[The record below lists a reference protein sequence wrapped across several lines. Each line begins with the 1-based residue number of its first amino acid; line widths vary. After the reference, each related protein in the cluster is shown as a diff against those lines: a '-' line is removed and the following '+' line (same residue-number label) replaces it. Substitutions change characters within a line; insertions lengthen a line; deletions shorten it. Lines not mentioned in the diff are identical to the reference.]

1 MPMLLPASFQFLQGV
16 QQNNH
21 REWFLEH
28 KPEFEL
34 AKANVLEFAGQL
46 IAELSKFDPIIP
58 ADLDPKICVMRI
70 YRDVRFS
77 KDKRPYKENFAIAI
91 SAKGKNFDGPGY
103 YLHIHPSASFAA
115 GGCWMPQPDELKAI
129 RQEID
134 YNGDDFH
141 SIIGSDKFKNYFGDL
156 DASEKL
162 KTVPK
167 GYEASH
173 PDIEWLKLKSF
184 TANRSLTAT
193 ELCKPDAAKRVLEA
207 FETLYP
213 LMVFL
218 RNALS

>member
-1 MPMLLPASFQFLQGV
+1 MLLPASFAFLEGV

-21 REWFLEH
+21 RDWFQAH
-28 KPEFEL
+28 KAEFEA
-34 AKANVLEFAGQL
+34 AKANLLDFAGQL
-46 IAELSKFDPIIP
+46 IKGLAEFDPIIP

-103 YLHIHPSASFAA
+103 YLHIHPTGSFVA
-115 GGCWMPQPDELKAI
+115 GGCWMPQPEELKAI

-134 YNGDDFH
+134 YNSEEFH
-141 SIIGSDKFKNYFGDL
+141 TIIGSNDFKSYFGDL
-156 DASEKL
+156 DSTEKL

-167 GYEASH
+167 GYEAVH

-184 TANRSLTAT
+184 TANRPLKAA
-193 ELCKPDAAKRVLEA
+193 ELCKPDAAQKVVEG

>member
-1 MPMLLPASFQFLQGV
+1 MLLPASFQFLEGV

-21 REWFLEH
+21 RDWFQAH
-28 KPEFEL
+28 KAEFEA
-34 AKANVLEFAGQL
+34 AKANVLEFAAQL
-46 IAELSKFDPIIP
+46 IAGLAHFDPVIP

-103 YLHIHPSASFAA
+103 YLHIHPNDSFVA

-134 YNGDDFH
+134 YNGEEFR
-141 SIIGSDKFKNYFGDL
+141 SIIESNNFKTYFGDL
-156 DASEKL
+156 DTSEKL

-184 TANRSLTAT
+184 TASRPLKAV
-193 ELCKPDAAKRVLEA
+193 ELCQPDAVAKVLQG
-207 FETLYP
+207 FENLYP

>member
-1 MPMLLPASFQFLQGV
+1 MLLPASFKFLEGV

-21 REWFLEH
+21 RDWFQAH
-28 KPEFEL
+28 KTEFEV
-34 AKANVLEFAGQL
+34 AKANVLEFAAQL
-46 IAELSKFDPIIP
+46 IAGLAKFDPVIP
-58 ADLDPKICVMRI
+58 ADLDPRICVMRI

-77 KDKRPYKENFAIAI
+77 KDKSPYKENFAIAI

-103 YLHIHPSASFAA
+103 YLHIHPTDSFVA

-134 YNGDDFH
+134 YNGEEIR
-141 SIIGSDKFKNYFGDL
+141 SIIESNDFKSYFGGL
-156 DASEKL
+156 DTSQKL

-167 GYEASH
+167 GYEAAH

-184 TANRSLTAT
+184 TASRPLKTA
-193 ELCKPDAAKRVLEA
+193 ELCQPDAVQKVLEG